1 MTKEITA
8 AELVALVASVQN
20 SDKRI
25 SFRDN
30 EGSINKIGFY
40 RGDKSN
46 TFYVHTLVV
55 GTSMYWTSSDMDHE
69 YIMSILDE
77 FIY

>member
-1 MTKEITA
+1 MTKLK
-8 AELVALVASVQN
+8 LVALVASVQN

-30 EGSINKIGFY
+30 KGRTNKIGFY
-40 RGDKSN
+40 RGDASN
-46 TFYVHTLVV
+46 TFYVQTLVAA
-55 GTSMYWTSSDMDHE
+55 TSMYWTSSDMDYE
-69 YIMSILDE
+69 YILSILDE